1 MEDDDEDDETQD
13 LGGMSFDELE
23 DEVERLA
30 AAAIEPTSEGALRSE
45 DDEDWFTEQVRQAI
59 DDLPDEFLRTLDDV
73 AIVVSDEG
81 RENKAYGLYRG
92 RTVGHEPMIG
102 RPISYALP
110 DEIVIFRDTL
120 TRDFGH
126 DPAQLRAQITDTV
139 RHEIGHHLGLNE
151 AEVRRLGL

>member
-1 MEDDDEDDETQD
+1 MESDDEDEEVQD
-13 LGGMSFDELE
+13 VGGRSFDELE

-30 AAAIEPTSEGALRSE
+30 AAANEPTSEGAHPLE
-45 DDEDWFTEQVRQAI
+45 DDADWFAEQVRQAI

-81 RENKAYGLYRG
+81 HENNWYGVYRG

-110 DEIVIFRDTL
+110 DQIVIFRDTL
-120 TRDFGH
+120 MRDFGH

-139 RHEIGHHLGLNE
+139 RHEIGHHLGLDE